1 MLLTVD
7 SLPLTSLTFDATLV
21 QVCTG
26 RRLFPQDISNDNMVD
41 KSDALRLALWLS
53 IADDL
58 LAHVFA
64 AEGTECTGAQ
74 REDAKHLIRWCLHGD
89 AALRPT
95 MAEVLAHRFLGGD
108 APPPAPRPASAAFG
122 PPLLLSRD
130 SRRSR
135 FHIFISHMQV
145 EASGDV
151 GTLFF
156 LFTAMGLNCWRD
168 MNQEDLTEKG
178 MRQGVYDSD
187 LFVLFLTNSM
197 LSRPFCLKEIGW
209 AIEFK
214 KAIVMVA
221 EKEARFWAWDHGRWQ
236 RDECFRIVDE
246 SGRTMW
252 RRGALRC
259 VAFLFTHALVFSR
272 RRLLIPSLS
281 FVFFIFFHSFRS
293 PLSSSLSLSTRP
305 PHHPPQRPVRGRTNE
320 CQSSRRR
327 APRGAAHH
335 SLPAARL

>member
-1 MLLTVD
+1 M
-7 SLPLTSLTFDATLV
+7 
-21 QVCTG
+21 
-26 RRLFPQDISNDNMVD
+26 N
-41 KSDALRLALWLS
+41 
-53 IADDL
+53 
-58 LAHVFA
+58 
-64 AEGTECTGAQ
+64 
-74 REDAKHLIRWCLHGD
+74 
-89 AALRPT
+89 
-95 MAEVLAHRFLGGD
+95 
-108 APPPAPRPASAAFG
+108 
-122 PPLLLSRD
+122 
-130 SRRSR
+130 
-135 FHIFISHMQV
+135 SHMQV

-236 RDECFRIVDE
+236 HDECFRIVDE
-246 SGRTMW
+246 SGRTVW

-259 VAFLFTHALVFSR
+259 APLPPSASSPRGLPAGLAVLTR
-272 RRLLIPSLS
+272 RRPRCCLPRFVYACQPRGLGAPSS
-281 FVFFIFFHSFRS
+281 IS
-293 PLSSSLSLSTRP
+293 
-305 PHHPPQRPVRGRTNE
+305 PQRCASFAHSLARTIRAA
-320 CQSSRRR
+320 CLSAPSTLSMRPFAAASRTTPRRR
-327 APRGAAHH
+327 M
-335 SLPAARL
+335 S